1 MSGSARWDQ
10 DQPEDSRESTIDL
23 PRLTSYPESPEPPR
37 PRAASAPPFRAAP
50 RRPPP
55 PGGRRPGD
63 PWLDGPGRSAATG
76 SWDETG
82 SWPTR
87 SDPDEPPLPEAAAP
101 VPAGWSESGP
111 ARPVSADP
119 APAPAGEPDDPALTA
134 LAERIRE
141 FQALA
146 GRPAPPRRGGEP
158 SRARSEPSFSVQDP
172 SSYSSDRPG
181 PRSSPSSPA
190 GARIE
195 APAPASDSLA
205 PRRRPAISRS
215 AAGQADREEPA
226 AETAVAA
233 RGPVASP
240 AGPASPGG
248 DLGGLEDERLTSA
261 AEAPSFPAE
270 PDLTGDETAI
280 SRTEPGVP
288 DGPDVSQS
296 HANSEA
302 ARQDYLVSAPRAAE
316 PPSAADGEYAA
327 YDDPAPASRGRG
339 GEYFSSQGYTSGQ
352 EHRAMDRRRGPA
364 DGAGL
369 PSDRP
374 ARGSLAE
381 LRLRLE
387 RLPAGHPS
395 SPYDETGARR
405 PAPEQ
410 LRQLELPLADEDEH
424 HARPGLLAPPAPSAA
439 SDHAPSEPG
448 PAGLASPA
456 GLAAYGLT
464 ANGPAGHGASA
475 NGPGGNGLS
484 ANGLSANGLSANGLS
499 ANGLSGNG
507 PRPNWLAGSRTGADG
522 RAENG
527 SPGTEYGLP
536 DDAASYSG
544 QAENESPGAE
554 YGLPDNAASY
564 GGQGETGSPGAEYG
578 LPDNAASYSS
588 RAENGMSANG
598 RSENGSGRPSYGPAA
613 SDGQR
618 DFGPAQPG
626 AASVGPIE
634 PGSDE
639 EPAAEAYDPDE
650 YGSDRFAAGQDRDEF
665 HPAEYDQPG
674 HDQPGHDQPGHDQ
687 PGHDQPEHDQPEHD
701 WSWGDR
707 FGPSPAG
714 DGRNGN
720 GARDA
725 RDAPVGNGSARLAA
739 FAPPA
744 GNGSRR
750 PEDFA
755 RGEPLP
761 QAPGAAAS
769 ARPARNGSGHSDD
782 PASSGLMPRVT
793 DPEPRPAR
801 NDYGHYDGFRDHDDL
816 ASPDPGPRIAAAP
829 ADARPARN
837 GSGRPAPVP
846 ESGPLPLPE
855 SGLLPRRVAG
865 DLISPRGGGPDDPLS
880 DDRPGADPAAGQ
892 DGHARSHTS
901 LGELERSRTAARS
914 GPASY
919 DRGRPLPREQS
930 PGPAARQRHQG
941 LTAEQEAIADQ
952 ALSRYQA
959 ADGRNVFGGYGES
972 GLTPAM
978 RRIEAQLPHGRLV
991 PDSDE
996 NSLKSP
1002 ERFKD
1007 KLARMIARHP
1017 GLPPADLAAEIY
1029 DAARYAF
1036 VFEPQDYT
1044 DGTWL
1049 VHRRLKAQG
1058 FDLEARRNRWDTPE
1072 FKGIRTRWRDPAHD
1086 LPFEVQFHTPASWAV
1101 VQRTYDAYV
1110 RITDPQTSAE
1120 DRSQLRERQ
1129 VAAAAGTPL
1138 PARYAEIGDFR
1149 ADVR

>member
-23 PRLTSYPESPEPPR
+23 PRLTNHPESPEPAR

-55 PGGRRPGD
+55 PGGRHPGD
-63 PWLDGPGRSAATG
+63 PWLDGPGRPAATG
-76 SWDETG
+76 SRDETG

-87 SDPDEPPLPEAAAP
+87 SHPDEPPFPEAAAP
-101 VPAGWSESGP
+101 AAEGWSESEP

-146 GRPAPPRRGGEP
+146 GRPAPPLPGGEP

-181 PRSSPSSPA
+181 PRSSRSSPA

-195 APAPASDSLA
+195 APAPASDPLA
-205 PRRRPAISRS
+205 PRRLPAAPGS
-215 AAGQADREEPA
+215 AAGQADREEPV
-226 AETAVAA
+226 AEAAVAEAAVAEAAVAEAAVTA
-233 RGPVASP
+233 RGPVAPP

-248 DLGGLEDERLTSA
+248 DPGMLADERPASA
-261 AEAPSFPAE
+261 AAAPSFLAE
-270 PDLTGDETAI
+270 PDPTADETAV
-280 SRTEPGVP
+280 SRTETGAP

-296 HANSEA
+296 HANSED
-302 ARQDYLVSAPRAAE
+302 ARQDYPVSDPRAAE

-327 YDDPAPASRGRG
+327 HDDPAPASRGRG

-424 HARPGLLAPPAPSAA
+424 HPRPGLLATPVLSAA
-439 SDHAPSEPG
+439 SDPARGEPR
-448 PAGLASPA
+448 PADPPSPA
-456 GLAAYGLT
+456 SLAGYGLT

-475 NGPGGNGLS
+475 NGPAG
-484 ANGLSANGLSANGLS
+484 
-499 ANGLSGNG
+499 NGLSGNG
-507 PRPNWLAGSRTGADG
+507 LGANGLGVNGLSGDGVRADWLAGSETSADG
-522 RAENG
+522 RPENG
-527 SPGTEYGLP
+527 SPGAGYGLPDDAASYSSRPENGSPRAEYGLAGSGTSADGRPENGSPGAEYGLP
-536 DDAASYSG
+536 DDAASYS
-544 QAENESPGAE
+544 
-554 YGLPDNAASY
+554 
-564 GGQGETGSPGAEYG
+564 
-578 LPDNAASYSS
+578 S
-588 RAENGMSANG
+588 RPENGMSANG
-598 RSENGSGRPSYGPAA
+598 RGGNGSGRPSYGPAA
-613 SDGQR
+613 SYGQR
-618 DFGPAQPG
+618 DFGSAEPG
-626 AASVGPIE
+626 AASAGPIE
-634 PGSDE
+634 PGSDA

-650 YGSDRFAAGQDRDEF
+650 YGSDRFAAGQDRGEH
-665 HPAEYDQPG
+665 HPAEYNQPG
-674 HDQPGHDQPGHDQ
+674 HDQPV
-687 PGHDQPEHDQPEHD
+687 HDQPEHD
-701 WSWGDR
+701 WSRGDR
-707 FGPSPAG
+707 FGPGPAG

-720 GARDA
+720 AARDA
-725 RDAPVGNGSARLAA
+725 WDAPAGNGSARLAA
-739 FAPPA
+739 FGPVP

-761 QAPGAAAS
+761 QPPGAAAS
-769 ARPARNGSGHSDD
+769 ARPARNGSVYSDD
-782 PASSGLMPRVT
+782 PASSGLLPRVT
-793 DPEPRPAR
+793 DHEPQPAR
-801 NDYGHYDGFRDHDDL
+801 NDYGHHDGFRDHDGFGGHDDL
-816 ASPDPGPRIAAAP
+816 ASPDPGSRIAAAS
-829 ADARPARN
+829 ADARPART
-837 GSGRPAPVP
+837 G
-846 ESGPLPLPE
+846 
-855 SGLLPRRVAG
+855 
-865 DLISPRGGGPDDPLS
+865 
-880 DDRPGADPAAGQ
+880 
-892 DGHARSHTS
+892 
-901 LGELERSRTAARS
+901 LGELERSRTTDWS

-919 DRGRPLPREQS
+919 DPGRPLPREQP

-1110 RITDPQTSAE
+1110 RITDPRTSAE
-1120 DRSQLRERQ
+1120 ERSQLRERQ

>member
-23 PRLTSYPESPEPPR
+23 PRLTNYPESPEPAR
-37 PRAASAPPFRAAP
+37 PRAASPPPFRAAP

-55 PGGRRPGD
+55 PGGRRPDD
-63 PWLDGPGRSAATG
+63 PWLDGPGRPAATG

-87 SDPDEPPLPEAAAP
+87 SHPDEPPLPEAAAP
-101 VPAGWSESGP
+101 VPAGWSESEP

-181 PRSSPSSPA
+181 PRSNPSPWA

-195 APAPASDSLA
+195 APAPASDPLA
-205 PRRRPAISRS
+205 PHRRPAISGS

-226 AETAVAA
+226 AQTAVAA
-233 RGPVASP
+233 RGPAASP

-248 DLGGLEDERLTSA
+248 DPGVLDDERPYSA
-261 AEAPSFPAE
+261 AEAPSFPAG
-270 PDLTGDETAI
+270 PDITGDETAI

-302 ARQDYLVSAPRAAE
+302 ARQDYPVSDPRAAE

-327 YDDPAPASRGRG
+327 HDDPAPASGGRG

-369 PSDRP
+369 PWDRP

-405 PAPEQ
+405 PAPQQ

-424 HARPGLLAPPAPSAA
+424 HARPGLLATPAPSAA
-439 SDHAPSEPG
+439 SDYARSEPRPPG
-448 PAGLASPA
+448 PAGLA
-456 GLAAYGLT
+456 GYGLT
-464 ANGPAGHGASA
+464 TNGPAGHGASA
-475 NGPGGNGLS
+475 NGPSGNGLS
-484 ANGLSANGLSANGLS
+484 ANGLSGD
-499 ANGLSGNG
+499 GLSGDG
-507 PRPNWLAGSRTGADG
+507 PRANWLAGSGTSADGWAETGSPGPEHGLPDDAAGYSSPAGTGSPGAEHGLPDDAAGYDG

-527 SPGTEYGLP
+527 M
-536 DDAASYSG
+536 
-544 QAENESPGAE
+544 N
-554 YGLPDNAASY
+554 
-564 GGQGETGSPGAEYG
+564 
-578 LPDNAASYSS
+578 
-588 RAENGMSANG
+588 ANG
-598 RSENGSGRPSYGPAA
+598 RSGNGSGRLSYSPAA
-613 SDGQR
+613 SYGQR
-618 DFGPAQPG
+618 DFGLAQPG
-626 AASVGPIE
+626 AAGVGPIE

-639 EPAAEAYDPDE
+639 DPAAEAHDPDE
-650 YGSDRFAAGQDRDEF
+650 YGSDRFATGQDRDEY

-674 HDQPGHDQPGHDQ
+674 HDQPG
-687 PGHDQPEHDQPEHD
+687 HDQPEHD

-720 GARDA
+720 AARDA
-725 RDAPVGNGSARLAA
+725 RDALAGNGSARLAA
-739 FAPPA
+739 FGPPP

-761 QAPGAAAS
+761 QAPGADAS
-769 ARPARNGSGHSDD
+769 VRPARNGSGHSDD
-782 PASSGLMPRVT
+782 SASSGLMPRVT
-793 DPEPRPAR
+793 DPEPRTDR
-801 NDYGHYDGFRDHDDL
+801 NDYGHHEGFRDHDDL

-837 GSGRPAPVP
+837 GSERPAPVP

-855 SGLLPRRVAG
+855 SGPLPLPESGPLPLPESGPLPRWVAG
-865 DLISPRGGGPDDPLS
+865 DLISPGGGGPDDPLS

-892 DGHARSHTS
+892 DGHARGRTG

-914 GPASY
+914 GPTSY
-919 DRGRPLPREQS
+919 DPGRPLPGEQS
-930 PGPAARQRHQG
+930 PGPAARPRHQG
-941 LTAEQEAIADQ
+941 LTAEQESVADQ

-978 RRIEAQLPHGRLV
+978 RRIEAQLPHGRLA

-1120 DRSQLRERQ
+1120 ERSQLRERQ